1 MTCFLV
7 KPRFEFLFYHI
18 LSVTS
23 WQHHYSF
30 WSALS
35 ILDWVPPESRAWPRA
50 FMQGFLRN
58 NLRKR
63 VGSNISATGKEIKP
77 FPGGLLESASTVS
90 KQAQW
95 QRELLRAAQNAHG
108 TEEGP
113 VLDGLHHS
121 LPDHARVSAAWF
133 LTSHV
138 QTSCAAVRGSW
149 DSGGD

>member
-1 MTCFLV
+1 MGGF
-7 KPRFEFLFYHI
+7 
-18 LSVTS
+18 
-23 WQHHYSF
+23 
-30 WSALS
+30 
-35 ILDWVPPESRAWPRA
+35 ILDAN
-50 FMQGFLRN
+50 G
-58 NLRKR
+58 
-63 VGSNISATGKEIKP
+63 NISTAEDTNGTGIFNYATGKEIKP

-138 QTSCAAVRGSW
+138 QTSCAAVRGS
-149 DSGGD
+149 